1 MFWLTYILCNC
12 INSTEERIEGKWI
25 FRTRWSTAA
34 SNLFHM
40 YSPAESL
47 CAVSMTQAAVL
58 TDTLHVENIH
68 QSKLLH
74 TCDICPPS
82 SVQKTPTN
90 TQMTDQMVQMAKAQ
104 KITYP
109 PPTTLSLPPASS
121 QPPYPS
127 PDMLGTHSEGF
138 PLIFS
143 SPPGNQ
149 HFNNSLS
156 AEDGIWCFHA
166 HHHPSS
172 FLSLISQH
180 PSESEAKTW
189 KRQNTYI

>member
-90 TQMTDQMVQMAKAQ
+90 TQMTNQMVQMAKAQ

-109 PPTTLSLPPASS
+109 HNS
-121 QPPYPS
+121 QPPS
-127 PDMLGTHSEGF
+127 CILAATL
-138 PLIFS
+138 PLS
-143 SPPGNQ
+143 W
-149 HFNNSLS
+149 HARNSRRGLS
-156 AEDGIWCFHA
+156 TD
-166 HHHPSS
+166 
-172 FLSLISQH
+172 LLISAWQ
-180 PSESEAKTW
+180 PAL
-189 KRQNTYI
+189 

>member
-40 YSPAESL
+40 FSPAESL

-109 PPTTLSLPPASS
+109 PP
-121 QPPYPS
+121 Q
-127 PDMLGTHSEGF
+127 
-138 PLIFS
+138 
-143 SPPGNQ
+143 
-149 HFNNSLS
+149 LS
-156 AEDGIWCFHA
+156 ASLLHPRSHPTPLLTCSELTARAFHWSPHLRLA
-166 HHHPSS
+166 TSTLII
-172 FLSLISQH
+172 LSVQ
-180 PSESEAKTW
+180 KTASDAFMP
-189 KRQNTYI
+189 TTTPAVFSH